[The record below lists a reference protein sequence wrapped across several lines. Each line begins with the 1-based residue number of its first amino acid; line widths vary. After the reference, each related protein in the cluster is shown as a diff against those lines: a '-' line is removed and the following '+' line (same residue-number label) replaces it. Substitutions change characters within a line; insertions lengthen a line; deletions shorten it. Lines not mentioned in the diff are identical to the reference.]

1 LSTSGFI
8 IKREQEFPSCVLVI
22 GSQILGKEMSMS
34 PYEIV
39 VVMILSVLFIV
50 ISIIPLL
57 PGQSDLDVSRRVSRT
72 KKKAIH

>member
-1 LSTSGFI
+1 
-8 IKREQEFPSCVLVI
+8 
-22 GSQILGKEMSMS
+22 MS